1 MSEAEKD
8 EKCRPCAPGMV
19 KKNGKCVMP
28 DVTFTSFF
36 MALNTSVLY
45 HLGEIADPAT
55 GKRQKDM
62 MMAKHTIDTMV
73 LLQKKTKGNL
83 NAEEKD
89 LVDTS
94 LYDLKMRFVNA
105 NSVA

>member
-8 EKCRPCAPGMV
+8 GNCRPCAPGMV

-36 MALNTSVLY
+36 MALNTSAFY

-73 LLQKKTKGNL
+73 LLQQKTKGNL

-89 LVDTS
+89 LVDSS

-105 NSVA
+105 GFLA

>member
-36 MALNTSVLY
+36 MSPHFIEPQRQRASKDRVYRLY
-45 HLGEIADPAT
+45 L
-55 GKRQKDM
+55 
-62 MMAKHTIDTMV
+62 
-73 LLQKKTKGNL
+73 
-83 NAEEKD
+83 
-89 LVDTS
+89 
-94 LYDLKMRFVNA
+94 
-105 NSVA
+105 